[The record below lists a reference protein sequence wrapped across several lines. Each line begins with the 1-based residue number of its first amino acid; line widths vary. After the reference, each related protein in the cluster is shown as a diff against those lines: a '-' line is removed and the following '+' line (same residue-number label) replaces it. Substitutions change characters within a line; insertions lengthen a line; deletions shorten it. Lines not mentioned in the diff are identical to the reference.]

1 MNVFIAL
8 LQREVSE
15 HKSIWRV
22 PLVLLGI
29 ALLVKMS
36 FTFGNLSIDFDVPDG
51 FNIESTVD
59 SWLATAIGKALGVMN
74 YIVMVVMFLVAIF
87 YALSSLYDERKDQ
100 SVLFWRSLPISDTQT
115 ILAKLTVAI
124 VLVPLVIL
132 VLQSLIA
139 MVFLGLQGFD
149 YLSSY
154 LVSAVAQLGKI
165 LLWSMLPTIAWCL
178 LCSQISNKNPFLL
191 ALVSPILVILSD
203 WLFLDGV
210 LADTLVINRLT
221 GVDSFTPT
229 VLIVGLIFSV
239 SCLVFTIAR
248 RGERV

>member
-1 MNVFIAL
+1 MTVFIAL
-8 LQREVSE
+8 LKREISE
-15 HKSIWRV
+15 HKSLWRV
-22 PLVLLGI
+22 PLILLGM

-36 FTFGNLSIDFDVPDG
+36 FAFGNLSIDFDVPDG

-59 SWLATAIGKALGVMN
+59 SWLATAIGKALSVMN
-74 YIVMVVMFLVAIF
+74 YIVMIVMFLVAIF

-115 ILAKLTVAI
+115 VLAKLTVAT
-124 VLVPLVIL
+124 VLVPLTIL
-132 VLQSLIA
+132 VLQSVIA

-154 LVSAVAQLGKI
+154 LVSALSQLGKV

-178 LCSQISNKNPFLL
+178 LCSQVANKNPFLL
-191 ALVSPILVILSD
+191 ALVSPVLVILMD
-203 WLFLDGV
+203 WLFLNGV
-210 LADTLVINRLT
+210 LADTVVINRLT
-221 GVDSFTPT
+221 GVDSYTLT
-229 VLIVGLIFSV
+229 VLVIGLIFSV
-239 SCLVFTIAR
+239 SCLVFTVAR